1 MTLVPSKNAFVV
13 GVAYEIAEENVEKT
27 FKYLDFREKC
37 GYTQHE
43 VDFNPLDDR
52 VESFKSSCY
61 YANEQNSYFS
71 MENNVEFLARHII
84 ASVGPSGTNL
94 EYFFNLCESL
104 RQLHSEAQ
112 WNPKLGN
119 LKEFEN
125 QIFDIEGLIKKI
137 ILN

>member
-1 MTLVPSKNAFVV
+1 MTLIPSKKEIVV

-27 FKYLDFREKC
+27 FKHLDFREKC

-43 VDFNPLDDR
+43 VEFNPLD
-52 VESFKSSCY
+52 ESLEPFKSVCY

-71 MENNVEFLARHII
+71 METNVEFLARHII

-94 EYFFNLCESL
+94 EYFFNLCEAL
-104 RQLHSEAQ
+104 RQLHSDAQ
-112 WNPKLGN
+112 LNPKIGN
-119 LKEFEN
+119 LKEFEKD
-125 QIFDIEGLIKKI
+125 IFDIEGLIKKI